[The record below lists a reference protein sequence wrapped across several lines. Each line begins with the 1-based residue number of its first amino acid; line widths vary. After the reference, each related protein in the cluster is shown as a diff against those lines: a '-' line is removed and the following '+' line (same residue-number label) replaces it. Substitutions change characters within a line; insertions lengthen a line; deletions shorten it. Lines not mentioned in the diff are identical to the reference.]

1 MERFLVYYR
10 RIRRRIFFI
19 PLLYSLGGLALAAAA
34 IWADRSL
41 TGTVAFPALMQV
53 ERDLARGIFS
63 TLVGALLT
71 MITVSFSTIMV
82 VLTMYSGQF
91 SPRIARDFLEQK
103 TSLRVLGLFM
113 ASFIYSILSLYATG
127 TARNI
132 QPVISTTLGV
142 LLALSCLG
150 SFGYFIHH
158 VARSVQITGIIER
171 ITGEIL
177 GAVEE
182 DIHRIGN
189 DPRAHTRLEGPAP
202 EMLDEAWTQV
212 LSGRWGFV
220 KEISYTAL
228 ADLGEEQGLILILK
242 TRVGTFL
249 QEGETLLMAFRTRE
263 EKEPSL
269 TEEEFADRV
278 RDLMELG
285 EDRNSRED
293 VEFGIIKLVEI
304 ALRAISP
311 GVNDPNTAIHCISKL
326 GPILRKIGKELETIY
341 YYGESEIPR
350 LFVPHI
356 SYQELLYTTYYQ
368 LRNYGCGDVS
378 VLGALLDSLISISGE
393 GDAYRDSG
401 KIWKTAGY
409 LVERLDLGGFA
420 DMDLDYLNRR
430 IRKLARLLDREA
442 EELLLVRSGR
452 AEECHTEE
460 EPI

>member
-1 MERFLVYYR
+1 MERILVYYR
-10 RIRRRIFFI
+10 RIRKRIFFI
-19 PLLYSLGGLALAAAA
+19 PLLYSLGGLVLAGAA

-41 TGTVAFPALMQV
+41 TGNVTFPALMQV
-53 ERDLARGIFS
+53 DRDLARGIFS

-127 TARNI
+127 SARDI

-177 GAVEE
+177 AAVDD

-189 DPRAHTRLEGPAP
+189 DARAHTRLEGPAP

-212 LSGRWGFV
+212 PSGRWGFV
-220 KEISYTAL
+220 KEINYTSL

-242 TRVGTFL
+242 TRVGAFL
-249 QEGETLLMAFRTRE
+249 QEGDTLLMAFRTRE
-263 EKEPSL
+263 ETAPAL
-269 TEEEFADRV
+269 TQEEFSEKVQA
-278 RDLMELG
+278 LMELG

-293 VEFGIIKLVEI
+293 LEFGIIKLVEI

-341 YYGESEIPR
+341 YYGKSDIPR

-356 SYQELLYTTYYQ
+356 SYQELLYTTYHQ
-368 LRNYGCGDVS
+368 LRHYGCGDVS
-378 VLGALLDSLISISGE
+378 VLAALLDSLISISGE
-393 GDAYRDSG
+393 GDAYKDTD
-401 KIWKTAGY
+401 KIWKMAGY
-409 LVERLDLGGFA
+409 MVEGLTLDGFA
-420 DMDLDYLNRR
+420 GMDLDYLNRR
-430 IRKLARLLDREA
+430 IRKLARLLNREA
-442 EELLLVRSGR
+442 EELLLVWPAREQTCDIQ
-452 AEECHTEE
+452 EEL
-460 EPI
+460 I